1 MVGIG
6 EFVYNTEQRREMLR
20 QMKEHLQN
28 EWLKRKAEGRLSKK
42 KIILPGAEP
51 IKTIRKISPRKKKI
65 ILPNTEVIKKEKTKK
80 RKRRLRV
87 FKVIQGTRY
96 GDQIILEEIKRI
108 KRKNRKYKNGRYFKR
123 SDR

>member
-20 QMKEHLQN
+20 QLKEHMDN
-28 EWLKRKAEGRLSKK
+28 EWLKRKREGRLLKK

-51 IKTIRKISPRKKKI
+51 IKTIIKSKKKK
-65 ILPNTEVIKKEKTKK
+65 LKRKTKK

-87 FKVIQGTRY
+87 FKVIEGTRY
-96 GDQIILEEIKRI
+96 GDQIILQEIKRI
-108 KRKNRKYKNGRYFKR
+108 TRKNRKYKK
-123 SDR
+123 

>member
-42 KIILPGAEP
+42 KIVLPGAEP
-51 IKTIRKISPRKKKI
+51 IETIIKKRKATARKKKI
-65 ILPNTEVIKKEKTKK
+65 ILPCAKKTKRKRKRK

-87 FKVIQGTRY
+87 FKIIEGTRY
-96 GDQIILEEIKRI
+96 GDQIVLQEIKI
-108 KRKNRKYKNGRYFKR
+108 ITRKNRKYKK
-123 SDR
+123 